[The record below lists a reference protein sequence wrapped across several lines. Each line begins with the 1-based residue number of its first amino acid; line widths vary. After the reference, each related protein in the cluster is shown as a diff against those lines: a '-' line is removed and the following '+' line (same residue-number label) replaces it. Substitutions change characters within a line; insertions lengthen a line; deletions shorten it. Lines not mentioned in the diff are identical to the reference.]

1 MIKGSVQEANIVTI
15 YIYALSIG
23 TSHYIRQTLITVKG
37 EIGSKTMI
45 VWDFKTLII
54 PIDRSSKQNNQ

>member
-1 MIKGSVQEANIVTI
+1 MTKGSVQEEDVTI
-15 YIYALSIG
+15 INIYTPNIG
-23 TSHYIRQTLITVKG
+23 TSQYIRQTLTIIKG

-54 PIDRSSKQNNQ
+54 PIDRSSKQNNK